1 MTAAL
6 RTPSPSGRCGR
17 MEKSRVPSSNLR
29 SSSATGI
36 ALETGYRHIDT
47 AQAYYNEEGV
57 GRAVA
62 KSGVARD
69 ELFLTTKVW
78 IYHAGE
84 KNAAAS
90 IDGSLHKLGCDYVD
104 LLLVHQPFGDYYG
117 TWRALEAAYRSGKAR
132 AIGVSSF
139 YPDRLVDLCRFSEIK
154 PMVDQV
160 ETHVFQQQRAGREV
174 MDRYGVAHESWGR
187 SRRAATAS
195 SRTRRSR
202 PWARSTARRPPRRR
216 CASSSRAAW
225 PSFPNPRARSAWPR
239 TSRCSTSSWTQRTW
253 TRFARSTREKAF
265 SSAIMTRNPSSP

>member
-160 ETHVFQQQRAGREV
+160 ETHVFQQQRAAREV
-174 MDRYGVAHESWGR
+174 MDRYGVAHES
-187 SRRAATAS
+187 
-195 SRTRRSR
+195 
-202 PWARSTARRPPRRR
+202 
-216 CASSSRAAW
+216 
-225 PSFPNPRARSAWPR
+225 
-239 TSRCSTSSWTQRTW
+239 
-253 TRFARSTREKAF
+253 
-265 SSAIMTRNPSSP
+265 